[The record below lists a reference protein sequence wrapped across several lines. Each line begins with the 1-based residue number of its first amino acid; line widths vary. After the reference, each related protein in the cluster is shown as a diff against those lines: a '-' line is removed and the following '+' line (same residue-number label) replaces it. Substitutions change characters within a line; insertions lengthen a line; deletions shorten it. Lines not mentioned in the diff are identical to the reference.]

1 MLGDIIRPIRE
12 VLIDL
17 LDSGQKMKLH
27 DRQLDFINKH
37 RCIPKNWKKLGDW
50 IFVLAASVSKFISE
64 NLLL

>member
-37 RCIPKNWKKLGDW
+37 RCIPKN
-50 IFVLAASVSKFISE
+50 
-64 NLLL
+64 